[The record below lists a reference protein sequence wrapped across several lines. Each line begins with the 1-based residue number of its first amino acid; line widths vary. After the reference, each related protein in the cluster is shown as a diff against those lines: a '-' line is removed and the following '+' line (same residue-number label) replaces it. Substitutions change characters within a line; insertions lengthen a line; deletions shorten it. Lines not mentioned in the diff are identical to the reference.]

1 MRLRV
6 PLLAFAVAV
15 GLLAPS
21 ATVAARAE
29 NSISKTVTVV
39 VDFGKKSGRA
49 TRVIALSNIS
59 TSATGWT
66 LLAQTKLKIEG
77 TQQYPTGFVCR
88 IAGWP
93 TSKQQDC
100 ADTPTYKE
108 GHWAYYVTSFSRG
121 GGWLLSGQGAAS
133 HVPDCAG
140 YEGWSWIAGGEANK
154 PPRFKVENRACK

>member
-1 MRLRV
+1 M
-6 PLLAFAVAV
+6 PLLAFVVAFV
-15 GLLAPS
+15 FLGPS
-21 ATVAARAE
+21 PTSAARAE

-59 TSATGWT
+59 TSANGWT
-66 LLAQTKLKIEG
+66 LLSQTKLKIEG

-133 HVPDCAG
+133 HVPDCGG

>member
-1 MRLRV
+1 M
-6 PLLAFAVAV
+6 PLLALVVTLAI
-15 GLLAPS
+15 LAPS
-21 ATVAARAE
+21 PTSEARAE
-29 NSISKTVTVV
+29 NSIAKTVTVV

-49 TRVIALSNIS
+49 TRVISLSNVS
-59 TSATGWT
+59 TSANGWA
-66 LLAQTKLKIEG
+66 LLSQTKLKIEG

-121 GGWLLSGQGAAS
+121 GGWLLSGQGAGS
-133 HVPDCAG
+133 HIPDCAG

-154 PPRFKVENRACK
+154 PPRYKVENRACK

>member
-1 MRLRV
+1 MRLKAIA
-6 PLLAFAVAV
+6 LALIVSL
-15 GLLAPS
+15 GLLTPTAS
-21 ATVAARAE
+21 LEARAAS
-29 NSISKTVTVV
+29 SISKTVTIV

-49 TRVIALSNIS
+49 TRVISLSDVSTTASGWALL
-59 TSATGWT
+59 T
-66 LLAQTKLKIEG
+66 QTKLKIEG

-108 GHWAYYVTSFSRG
+108 GHWAYYVTSFTLG

-154 PPRFKVENRACK
+154 PPSFKVENRACK